1 MLIKAC
7 FECKFHR
14 IKSDDDEQK
23 SYCGKECC
31 WSVLTNCITQ
41 KAMELF
47 LIEENRQ
54 TIVTQHC
61 GITLLPG
68 VKEGGRL

>member
-41 KAMELF
+41 KAIERF
-47 LIEENRQ
+47 LIEESRPTAVLTSLNDSRKHHPLQ
-54 TIVTQHC
+54 
-61 GITLLPG
+61 P
-68 VKEGGRL
+68 